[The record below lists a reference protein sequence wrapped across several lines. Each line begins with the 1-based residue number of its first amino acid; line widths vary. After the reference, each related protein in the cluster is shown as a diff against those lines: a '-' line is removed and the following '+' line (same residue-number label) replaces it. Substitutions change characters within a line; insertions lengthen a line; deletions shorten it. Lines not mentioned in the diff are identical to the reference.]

1 MPDFIILPDGNSGLD
16 GAQRITSAAAPHVL
30 AAAISPPGTTA
41 LAW

>member
-30 AAAISPPGTTA
+30 GGGNWPPGTTA